1 MHMYEKNVLALFAHP
16 DDAEFLCA
24 GTLAR
29 LHGVGWRVHVA
40 SMTAGD
46 LGSVDLGRAE
56 ISKVRRHEAQASVA
70 ELKGTYRCLECD
82 DIFIMHDRE
91 TIMKVV
97 SLIRAVKPAI
107 VFTHA
112 PSDYLVDHETTSKLA
127 WTGAFSA
134 GIPNLETPGI
144 PCFEPVPHLYYSDPL
159 ECKDMFGNDVI
170 PSIVVDVTSTMDVK
184 ERMLASHE
192 SQRNWLLQ
200 HHGMDQYLLSMKNQA
215 RARGTLVNVTY
226 AEGFR
231 QHLGHAFP
239 RDNILKSELGEVCYD
254 LKTR

>member
-1 MHMYEKNVLALFAHP
+1 MYEKNVLALFAHP

-82 DIFIMHDRE
+82 DIFIMHDHE
-91 TIMKVV
+91 TIVKVV

-144 PCFEPVPHLYYSDPL
+144 PCFETCLGFWRCAGRWGDWPRQPRL
-159 ECKDMFGNDVI
+159 I
-170 PSIVVDVTSTMDVK
+170 PGTPRRSRTRCQNGT
-184 ERMLASHE
+184 A
-192 SQRNWLLQ
+192 
-200 HHGMDQYLLSMKNQA
+200 GA
-215 RARGTLVNVTY
+215 R
-226 AEGFR
+226 
-231 QHLGHAFP
+231 
-239 RDNILKSELGEVCYD
+239 LGESRRSS
-254 LKTR
+254 L